1 MTTLSDPVMVRFE
14 GIASGT
20 EIWGGT
26 QADFT
31 IQADGSTAKE
41 AAVLLN
47 DPGAAIL
54 AEALGRENTEA
65 FRHEAA
71 EAAGRV
77 IFESQ
82 AAQGGSIDSLVM
94 VSKAYFES
102 NPDVLNRVKAL
113 LA

>member
-1 MTTLSDPVMVRFE
+1 MTAVTEPAMVRFE

-31 IQADGSTAKE
+31 IQAEGWPAKE

-47 DPGAAIL
+47 DPAAALL
-54 AEALGRENTEA
+54 AEAVGRENTEE
-65 FRHEAA
+65 FRNAAA

-77 IFESQ
+77 VFELE
-82 AAQGGSIDSLVM
+82 AAKRGSIDSLVM
-94 VSKAYFES
+94 VSKAYFDL
-102 NPDVLNRVKAL
+102 NPGVFERVKAL
-113 LA
+113 LT